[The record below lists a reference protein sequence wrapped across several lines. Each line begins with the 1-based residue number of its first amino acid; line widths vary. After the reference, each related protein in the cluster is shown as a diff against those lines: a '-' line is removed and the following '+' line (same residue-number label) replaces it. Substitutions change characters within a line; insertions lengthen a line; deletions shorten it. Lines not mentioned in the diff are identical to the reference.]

1 MKDLFEIVNGE
12 WYRETEIPAE
22 YASWGTFQELRLDSL
37 KQCRELAEADQGLV
51 GTAYR
56 SFMEHRGEVSDLE
69 FDYLDKPLPEALGE
83 LDKIGVTAPASFFV
97 EKSADSEDAVAYIVQ
112 AGLGLPDEAYYLSLI
127 HI

>member
-56 SFMEHRGEVSDLE
+56 SFMEHRGGSPTSSSITWINRCRRRSGNSTRSV
-69 FDYLDKPLPEALGE
+69 
-83 LDKIGVTAPASFFV
+83 
-97 EKSADSEDAVAYIVQ
+97 
-112 AGLGLPDEAYYLSLI
+112 
-127 HI
+127 